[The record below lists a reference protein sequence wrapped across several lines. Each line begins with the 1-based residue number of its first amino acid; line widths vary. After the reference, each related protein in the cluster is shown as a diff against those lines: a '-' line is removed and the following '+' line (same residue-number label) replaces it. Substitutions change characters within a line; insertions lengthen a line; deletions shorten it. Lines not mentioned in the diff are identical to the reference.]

1 MSFDTVFNSVVSPW
15 CHVTLP
21 TLAFAETP
29 PPIRS
34 TSDYQR
40 FSKGWACDPLID
52 IIQLV

>member
-29 PPIRS
+29 PPPSVAPRIIR
-34 TSDYQR
+34 D
-40 FSKGWACDPLID
+40 
-52 IIQLV
+52 LVKVGPVIHL